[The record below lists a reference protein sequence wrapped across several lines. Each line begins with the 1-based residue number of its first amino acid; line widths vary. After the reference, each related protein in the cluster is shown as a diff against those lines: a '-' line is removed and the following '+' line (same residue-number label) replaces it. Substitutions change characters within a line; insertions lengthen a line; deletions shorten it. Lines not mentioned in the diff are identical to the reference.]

1 MLMEMQT
8 LATSHLGAC
17 ACMRAR
23 ARASILDGKRAI
35 EALRG
40 YIDELEQRRGGDLT
54 TRQTDAMIKL
64 TRALISS
71 IKFHMQESAEAERQW
86 AKLQSN
92 IESEFSLTGR
102 FRKTVANVL
111 EAAGI
116 SQH

>member
-1 MLMEMQT
+1 MEMQT
-8 LATSHLGAC
+8 LSTSHLGAC
-17 ACMRAR
+17 ACMRAQ

-71 IKFHMQESAEAERQW
+71 D
-86 AKLQSN
+86 
-92 IESEFSLTGR
+92 FSLTGR
-102 FRKTVANVL
+102 FRKTFANVL